1 MYRDIDRIN
10 LRTMR
15 SPAVV
20 AHYAR
25 PTLAGPAQ
33 AQPDELL
40 PHERAALT
48 EVQDE
53 VRGGTLLDIGV
64 GGGRTV
70 QALRELSSDYLG
82 IDYSQEMVAASQ
94 ARYPEVRFEHAD
106 ARRMTGIADA
116 SIDLAVF
123 SCNGISMVG
132 HDDRLA
138 IMREVHRVLKPQGI
152 FLFTTYNR
160 NSPEARAGFCFPDFD
175 FSPNPA
181 RLLVRSA
188 RHLKDTAISVVQR
201 LRHIR
206 HEVHTDDY
214 AVINDKCHNHGVML
228 YYITLAQ
235 QRRQLAAAGFAA
247 EATAYDCAGQRIVDD
262 TTLDSMALIARK
274 ATPMPRQRPGN
285 DPM

>member
-1 MYRDIDRIN
+1 MYHDIDRIN
-10 LRTMR
+10 LRAMR
-15 SPAVV
+15 SAEVV

-25 PTLAGPAQ
+25 PKRHDH
-33 AQPDELL
+33 DELL
-40 PHERAALT
+40 PHERAALNA
-48 EVQDE
+48 VQHA
-53 VRGGTLLDIGV
+53 VRGGAILDIGV

-70 QALRELSSDYLG
+70 GALREVSTDYLG
-82 IDYSQEMVAASQ
+82 IDYSQEMVDASR
-94 ARYPEVRFEHAD
+94 ARYPDARFEHTD
-106 ARRMTGIADA
+106 ARRMTDIHDA

-132 HDDRLA
+132 HEDRLA

-201 LRHIR
+201 LRHVR

-235 QRRQLAAAGFAA
+235 QRRQLAEAGFAA
-247 EATAYDCAGQRIVDD
+247 DAVAFDCTGQRIVED

-274 ATPMPRQRPGN
+274 P
-285 DPM
+285 

>member
-15 SPAVV
+15 SAAVV

-25 PTLAGPAQ
+25 PGQ
-33 AQPDELL
+33 ARADELL
-40 PHERAALT
+40 PHERAALD
-48 EVQDE
+48 EVRE
-53 VRGGTLLDIGV
+53 AVRGGTLLDIGV

-70 QALRELSSDYLG
+70 QALREVSTDYLG
-82 IDYSQEMVAASQ
+82 IDYSEEMVAASR

-106 ARRMTGIADA
+106 ARQMAGIADA

-138 IMREVHRVLKPQGI
+138 IMREVHRVLKPRGV

-160 NSPEARAGFCFPDFD
+160 NSPEARTRFRFPDFEA
-175 FSPNPA
+175 SPNPA
-181 RLLVRSA
+181 RLLVRGV
-188 RHLKDTAISVVQR
+188 RHLRDTAISVVQR
-201 LRHIR
+201 LQHIR
-206 HEVHTDDY
+206 HEIHTPEY
-214 AVINDKCHNHGVML
+214 AVLNDRCHNYGVML

-235 QRRQLAAAGFAA
+235 QRRQLAAAGFDAGA
-247 EATAYDCAGQRIVDD
+247 LAYDCTGRRIVDD

-274 ATPMPRQRPGN
+274 AGPLPPPLRGN

>member
-1 MYRDIDRIN
+1 MYHDIDRIN

-15 SPAVV
+15 SAEVV
-20 AHYAR
+20 AHYA
-25 PTLAGPAQ
+25 
-33 AQPDELL
+33 QPKRHGHDELL
-40 PHERAALT
+40 PHERAALDDI
-48 EVQDE
+48 QHE
-53 VRGGTLLDIGV
+53 VRGGAILDIGV

-70 QALRELSSDYLG
+70 AALRDISPDYLG
-82 IDYSQEMVAASQ
+82 IDYSQEMVDASR
-94 ARYPEVRFEHAD
+94 ARYPEARFAHAD
-106 ARRMTGIADA
+106 ARRMTDIQDA
-116 SIDLAVF
+116 AIDLAVF

-132 HDDRLA
+132 HEDRLA

-160 NSPEARAGFCFPDFD
+160 NSPEARAGFCFPEFD

-188 RHLKDTAISVVQR
+188 RHLKDTAISVMQR
-201 LRHIR
+201 LRHVR

-235 QRRQLAAAGFAA
+235 QRRQLAEAGFAA
-247 EATAYDCAGQRIVDD
+247 DAVAFDCTGQRIVDD

-274 ATPMPRQRPGN
+274 PGAQRKAIPGE
-285 DPM
+285 

>member
-15 SPAVV
+15 SAAVV

-25 PTLAGPAQ
+25 PATAR
-33 AQPDELL
+33 PDELL
-40 PHERAALT
+40 PHERAALD

-70 QALRELSSDYLG
+70 QALREVSTDYLG

-106 ARRMTGIADA
+106 ARQMTGIADA

-138 IMREVHRVLKPQGI
+138 IMREVHRVLKPQGV

-181 RLLVRSA
+181 RLLVRSV

-235 QRRQLAAAGFAA
+235 QRRQLAAAGFDANA
-247 EATAYDCAGQRIVDD
+247 SAYDCTGRRIVDD

-274 ATPMPRQRPGN
+274 AGPLPPPLRGN

>member
-82 IDYSQEMVAASQ
+82 IDYSQEMVAASR

-247 EATAYDCAGQRIVDD
+247 DATAYDCAGQRIVDD